1 MKPLF
6 ITATNTNVGKT
17 YASLQLIEKLSC
29 RGIRVGVCKPIETG
43 IKDVPLDAQALLD
56 GVQKYNHQFSSLTP
70 EDITAFTFNLPAAP
84 YCADTNHT
92 ISVDKIKEKI
102 DELSRKC
109 DLLIIEGAGGL
120 LVPITESYY
129 MIDLI
134 SELNALT
141 LLVTPSRLGCI
152 NETLLS
158 MEALKSRDIE
168 FDWCV
173 NLHEDKESFSRVTQP
188 FYDTTFPEW
197 WSLQDGLDNFIDSI
211 LLDDMK

>member
-1 MKPLF
+1 VKLLF

-17 YASLQLIEKLSC
+17 YTSLQLIKKLSYQ
-29 RGIRVGVCKPIETG
+29 GIKVGVCKPIETG
-43 IKDVPLDAQALLD
+43 IKDVPLDAQALLC
-56 GVQKYNHQFSSLTP
+56 GVQKYNHQFNSLTP
-70 EDITAFTFNLPAAP
+70 EDITAFIFKLPAAP

-92 ISVDKIKEKI
+92 ISIDKIKEKI

-109 DLLIIEGAGGL
+109 DLLIVEGAGGV
-120 LVPITESYY
+120 LVPITDNYY

-141 LLVTPSRLGCI
+141 LLITPSRLGCI

-158 MEALKSRDIE
+158 MEALKKRNID

-173 NLHEDKESFSRVTQP
+173 NLHEDKDSFSKVTQP
-188 FYDTTFPEW
+188 FYDATFPNW
-197 WSLQDGLDNFIDSI
+197 WSLQEGLDSFIDSI
-211 LLDDMK
+211 IG

>member
-1 MKPLF
+1 MKLLF

-17 YASLQLIEKLSC
+17 YASLQLIKKLSYQ
-29 RGIRVGVCKPIETG
+29 GIKVGVCKPIETG
-43 IKDVPLDAQALLD
+43 IKDVPLDAQALLY
-56 GVQKYNHQFSSLTP
+56 GVQKYNHQFSSLAP
-70 EDITAFTFNLPAAP
+70 EDITAFTFKLPAAP

-92 ISVDKIKEKI
+92 ISIDKIKEKI

-109 DLLIIEGAGGL
+109 DLLIVEGAGGL
-120 LVPITESYY
+120 LVPITDNYY

-158 MEALKSRDIE
+158 IEALKNQDIN
-168 FDWCV
+168 FNWCV
-173 NLHEDKESFSRVTQP
+173 NLYEDKESFSKVTQP
-188 FYDTTFPEW
+188 FYDTAFPNW
-197 WSLQDGLDNFIDSI
+197 WNLQEGLDRFIDSVI
-211 LLDDMK
+211 E